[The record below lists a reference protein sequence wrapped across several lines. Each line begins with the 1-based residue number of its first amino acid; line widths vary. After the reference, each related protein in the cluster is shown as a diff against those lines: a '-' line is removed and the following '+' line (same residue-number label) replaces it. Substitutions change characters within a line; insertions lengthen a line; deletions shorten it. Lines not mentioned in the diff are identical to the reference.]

1 MNQFNDCWF
10 GLAEHLSL
18 SQTPRCEALPDGAPG
33 PDCFDCGAFLW
44 AFLVACPFQGTQS
57 HEGLVQMI
65 CLCKWVIFT
74 VGEPC

>member
-1 MNQFNDCWF
+1 MTVGSAWPNICRFKK
-10 GLAEHLSL
+10 S
-18 SQTPRCEALPDGAPG
+18 SCEALPDGAPG
-33 PDCFDCGAFLW
+33 PDCFDCGGFLW